1 MEINSNSNFIY
12 NPEFLNQS
20 KNIYS
25 NYSNTDSKGKRY
37 KLLQE
42 KINDL
47 QSMKYNDP
55 NATTSLEYNINKL
68 NNNTKNSILNY
79 SEKAKY
85 LEKTLESLISLN
97 LSRKQI
103 QESNRK
109 KIEKEFEA
117 ALLDMKNKIENHKV
131 FMMER
136 IDNEFINIKN
146 KLISVI
152 ENKKSINN
160 EIYQQIKKL
169 KNITQNEI
177 PRLYEESNDLN
188 YKNKENI
195 EYLKNIL
202 NEEVNYTKNL
212 IADNSLKIKSNE
224 DQFNEELKNQ
234 LEIINNSM
242 NEIKKSRK
250 KYENEMLSQLN
261 DFVLKIK
268 AAVK

>member
-1 MEINSNSNFIY
+1 MEINSNSNLIY
-12 NPEFLNQS
+12 NPEFLNPS

-25 NYSNTDSKGKRY
+25 NYTNIDSKGKRY

-47 QSMKYNDP
+47 QKMKYNDP
-55 NATTSLEYNINKL
+55 NSTTSLEYNINKL
-68 NNNTKNSILNY
+68 NNNKKNSILNY
-79 SEKAKY
+79 VEKSKY

-97 LSRKQI
+97 ESRKQI

-109 KIEKEFEA
+109 KIEKEIET
-117 ALLDMKNKIENHKV
+117 ALLEMKNKIDNHKA
-131 FMMER
+131 FMMEQ

-146 KLISVI
+146 KLIAVI
-152 ENKKSINN
+152 ENKKCINN

-195 EYLKNIL
+195 EYMKNML
-202 NEEVNYTKNL
+202 DEEVNYTKNL
-212 IADNSLKIKSNE
+212 INNNSLKIKENE
-224 DQFNEELKNQ
+224 DNFNDELKNQ
-234 LEIINNSM
+234 LEIINNNI

>member
-1 MEINSNSNFIY
+1 
-12 NPEFLNQS
+12 
-20 KNIYS
+20 
-25 NYSNTDSKGKRY
+25 
-37 KLLQE
+37 
-42 KINDL
+42 
-47 QSMKYNDP
+47 MK
-55 NATTSLEYNINKL
+55 
-68 NNNTKNSILNY
+68 
-79 SEKAKY
+79 
-85 LEKTLESLISLN
+85 
-97 LSRKQI
+97 
-103 QESNRK
+103 
-109 KIEKEFEA
+109 
-117 ALLDMKNKIENHKV
+117 H
-131 FMMER
+131 
-136 IDNEFINIKN
+136 
-146 KLISVI
+146 
-152 ENKKSINN
+152 
-160 EIYQQIKKL
+160 
-169 KNITQNEI
+169 ITQNEI

>member
-1 MEINSNSNFIY
+1 MEINSNSNLIY
-12 NPEFLNQS
+12 NPEFLNPS

-25 NYSNTDSKGKRY
+25 NYTNTDSKEKKY

-47 QSMKYNDP
+47 QSMKYNDA

-68 NNNTKNSILNY
+68 NNHTKNSMLNY
-79 SEKAKY
+79 AEKANY

-97 LSRKQI
+97 DSRNQI

-117 ALLDMKNKIENHKV
+117 ALLDMKSKIENHKA
-131 FMMER
+131 FMIER
-136 IDNEFINIKN
+136 IDNEFNNIKN
-146 KLISVI
+146 RLISVI
-152 ENKKSINN
+152 ENKKCINN
-160 EIYQQIKKL
+160 EIYLQIKKL

-177 PRLYEESNDLN
+177 PRLYEESNNLN
-188 YKNKENI
+188 YKNRENI
-195 EYLKNIL
+195 EYMKNML
-202 NEEVNYTKNL
+202 NEEINFTKNL
-212 IADNSLKIKSNE
+212 ITNNSLKIKENE
-224 DQFNEELKNQ
+224 DCFNDELKNQ